1 MNSLKIQSAL
11 LALCLIP
18 FWNYSQN
25 QVPTITNVIATI
37 DTSIQSVNVTFDLND
52 TEGDM
57 MEVWIQASADGGNTW
72 VLPVI
77 IDSLSGDFGMS
88 ITSGNGKSISWS
100 YDKTVLSDYSTGLTS
115 MLIRVIADDQITI
128 PLSEI
133 VGKIDS
139 ARIVSTLLQYEGIK
153 HHTVNPVFKDK
164 IKDSLEALFNSA
176 GIYNYR
182 QGSLYNGYQTAN
194 IIGFS
199 SGTRTPSNSW
209 MTSGHYDTVDDSP
222 GADDNGTGMVAVA
235 EAIRILSEYKT
246 KNSLRYFFF
255 DLEEP
260 GLIGSLKYVQT
271 GIPFWEN
278 MQGLLNMDGIGYYS
292 DIANSQS
299 LPAGFDLAY
308 PTQYSALVA
317 DSARGNFITSIYNTA
332 STSLDSTFRSIAS
345 TYVPNLKVVSFE
357 TPGTGTSTPN
367 FRRSDHARFWD
378 INVPALFLA
387 DGADYRNPYYH
398 TPNDSVNTLDM
409 GFLVN
414 NIKAIIT
421 TLAEQAGLEHS
432 GCQVSNTVQIE
443 LPLTLNEINTHD
455 NSILVF
461 PNPSAGTQTFQ
472 ISIKDPAKVKMII
485 IDINGKII
493 DETATEWMPA
503 GISIIKHSKKLSAGT
518 YQVLLELN
526 GLISGSNTLIVHQK

>member
-77 IDSLSGDFGMS
+77 LDSLSGDFGMS

-378 INVPALFLA
+378 INIPALFLA